1 MCETFVYGLAL
12 RTLLDG
18 GAVFSLTWEAT
29 LVYIINHAIA
39 QGKTPSDPAWPI
51 AALMEWG
58 RDSVASSVAE
68 RGDLSVRGMVDL
80 RL

>member
-1 MCETFVYGLAL
+1 MH
-12 RTLLDG
+12 
-18 GAVFSLTWEAT
+18 
-29 LVYIINHAIA
+29 IINHAVS

-80 RL
+80 RLELVGIDGKRCSRSFGYVCYEVARTGRAC